1 MNRNMRIWLAQLSL
15 SAYFTHP
22 VLLPLLFNRDLFV
35 LWFAEFLF
43 PVKFLKITPLLD
55 GSSIPVSRLYLLL
68 LALSFLTTCY
78 ISMSRRK
85 SKIISAA
92 IHLFNLWAAAS
103 GRSQCVQSCSI
114 IHARRS
120 LVFLVPHT
128 GGEKHCGSDVC
139 GKWCYST
146 FVILSV
152 NLSLWWCVYIEL
164 NELYCHITATR
175 QFRGLVGVAVIPNLP

>member
-1 MNRNMRIWLAQLSL
+1 MNRIMRRIWLAELSL
-15 SAYFTHP
+15 RAYFTHLVIVTVIIQP
-22 VLLPLLFNRDLFV
+22 WSFCSVIRSVSISNQIPQNNPAPWWILHSCIPSLSL
-35 LWFAEFLF
+35 
-43 PVKFLKITPLLD
+43 IT
-55 GSSIPVSRLYLLL
+55 SSVI
-68 LALSFLTTCY
+68 LTTCY

-120 LVFLVPHT
+120 LVSHFLVPHT
-128 GGEKHCGSDVC
+128 GGEKHRGSDVC

-164 NELYCHITATR
+164 NELYCHITVTR
-175 QFRGLVGVAVIPNLP
+175 C